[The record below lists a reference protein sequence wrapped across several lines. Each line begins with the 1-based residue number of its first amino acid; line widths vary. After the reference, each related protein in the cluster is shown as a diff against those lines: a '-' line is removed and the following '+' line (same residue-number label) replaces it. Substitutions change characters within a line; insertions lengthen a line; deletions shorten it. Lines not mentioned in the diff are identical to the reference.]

1 VAAGFAVIAAIV
13 AGVLAGATYLTTRSF
28 LLEQRE
34 EAALSQALV
43 NGRLVRDA
51 LRAPEQRIS
60 QLLDVLPATNGA
72 QPLLRLS
79 GRWYGRSVALD
90 GDALPSAIRRTVAS
104 GGVSRQRF
112 RHQGE
117 PYLAVGVALPATSA
131 EYFEVVPLR
140 ELEGTLRT
148 IGASLAVGAAV
159 AALGAAA
166 VGFAASRRVLRP
178 LGGVTSAARRLAG
191 GDLRAR
197 VEESD
202 DPELAPLVR
211 SFNEMA
217 DSLEERISRDARFA
231 SDVSHEMRSPLTSLR
246 NALEL
251 AHSRL
256 PPLDERASLAMDLLD
271 TQVERFER
279 IVLELLEISR
289 LDAGVGTID
298 ASEEVLADV
307 VTRIV
312 HTVAG
317 DQVPVVIEPGAAD
330 AVALV
335 DVRRLER
342 ILGNILDNAR
352 IHGGGAVQVV
362 LETASDRVRIMVDDA
377 GPGIPPAE
385 RHRVFERFAR
395 GSTARHRA
403 GSGLGL
409 SLVQEHVRVM
419 GGSVHATGSP
429 AGGAR
434 FVVELPFSPGA
445 RR

>member
-1 VAAGFAVIAAIV
+1 
-13 AGVLAGATYLTTRSF
+13 
-28 LLEQRE
+28 
-34 EAALSQALV
+34 
-43 NGRLVRDA
+43 
-51 LRAPEQRIS
+51 
-60 QLLDVLPATNGA
+60 
-72 QPLLRLS
+72 
-79 GRWYGRSVALD
+79 
-90 GDALPSAIRRTVAS
+90 
-104 GGVSRQRF
+104 
-112 RHQGE
+112 
-117 PYLAVGVALPATSA
+117 
-131 EYFEVVPLR
+131 
-140 ELEGTLRT
+140 
-148 IGASLAVGAAV
+148 
-159 AALGAAA
+159 
-166 VGFAASRRVLRP
+166 
-178 LGGVTSAARRLAG
+178 
-191 GDLRAR
+191 
-197 VEESD
+197 
-202 DPELAPLVR
+202 
-211 SFNEMA
+211 
-217 DSLEERISRDARFA
+217 
-231 SDVSHEMRSPLTSLR
+231 MRSPLTSLR

-362 LETASDRVRIMVDDA
+362 LETASDRLRIMVDDA